1 MIIAY
6 ARSTLAQSP
15 SSAPLLAREPA
26 RMSFRWL
33 LMSLVAAGWL
43 AAPAAA
49 EEATELQLHGLTF
62 VSSRADVN
70 ELIIEAEEVT
80 YVPATDTAGLERV
93 RVQFAG
99 EDGEMS
105 FKMVCDR
112 GELNL
117 ESMDFR
123 AEGNVRARTAD
134 GIEIRTAQASYE
146 RETGLVTGTSPVR
159 ITRPHGTLTG
169 DGFEYHVD
177 ERRLR
182 VRGTSRM
189 VHGQ

>member
-6 ARSTLAQSP
+6 GQSTVAQSSP
-15 SSAPLLAREPA
+15 SALLPPREPG
-26 RMSFRWL
+26 RMSSRTL
-33 LMSLVAAGWL
+33 LIFLLAAGWL
-43 AAPAAA
+43 AAPAYA
-49 EEATELQLHGLTF
+49 EEATELALHRLTF
-62 VSSRADVN
+62 VSSRANVN
-70 ELIIEAEEVT
+70 ELILEAEEVR
-80 YVPATDTAGLERV
+80 YVPATGIAGLERV

-99 EDGEMS
+99 EGGEMS
-105 FKMVCDR
+105 FTMVCDR

-134 GIEIRTAQASYE
+134 GVQISTARARYE
-146 RETGLVTGTSPVR
+146 RETGRVTGSSPVR
-159 ITRPHGTLTG
+159 ITRPNGIITG
-169 DGFEYHVD
+169 DGFEYDVD

-182 VRGTSRM
+182 VLGTSRM